1 MRARLVAALLVTSAI
16 TLGVAAIALLN
27 PLEKRLGHQEVASLL
42 ATATASRSS
51 FEDLPLR
58 SVTPRSPTLMH
69 LARALEHR
77 SGARVTMF
85 DSTGHVY
92 ADTRRGRLGRAPTL
106 AATRVGREGRAAAK
120 LVTVSGAPDEAT
132 VAIPLEIESRPFV
145 LELRKP
151 LDNVT
156 AAASDVKRAF
166 TTAALAG
173 LGTALLVGLAFA
185 AYIARRLRRLRDAS
199 LAVAERGPT
208 APLPD
213 VQGRDEVGDLARS
226 FRQMQER
233 LRELE
238 EARGQFLAT
247 ASHELRTPV
256 ASLQVILE
264 LASQDLAASPPDLD
278 DAREQVDRAEAQSRR
293 LGTLAADLL
302 DLTRLDTGLDLRDEP
317 VEIGEVCRAVV
328 AEFEL
333 RAVEAGR
340 RVELLGAEA
349 PVWAAGDPGAV
360 ARVARILIDN
370 SLRHTPPGSAV
381 LVEARTAVGGVELI
395 VSDSGPG
402 IPEDEREIVFE
413 RFRRGAEVER
423 GTGFGLGLAIGR
435 GLAQGMRGDL
445 RLDPS
450 APGARFVLHLPA
462 AVQAAIPA

>member
-27 PLEKRLGHQEVASLL
+27 PLEKRLGRQEVASLL

-51 FEDLPLR
+51 FQDLSLR
-58 SVTPRSPTLMH
+58 RVKPGSRTLLHMT
-69 LARALEHR
+69 RALEHR

-85 DSTGHVY
+85 DGAGRVY
-92 ADTRRGRLGRAPTL
+92 ADTGRGRVGRAPTL
-106 AATRVGREGRAAAK
+106 AATRVGLAGRPTAK
-120 LVTVSGAPDEAT
+120 LVTVARAPDEAR
-132 VAIPLEIESRPFV
+132 VVIPLEIEGLPFA

-173 LGTALLVGLAFA
+173 LGIALLVGLAFA
-185 AYIARRLRRLRDAS
+185 AYITRRLRRLRDTS
-199 LAVAERGPT
+199 LDVAERGPT

-213 VQGRDEVGDLARS
+213 VRGRDEVGDLARS

-238 EARGQFLAT
+238 KARGQFLAT

-293 LGTLAADLL
+293 LGALAADLL

-370 SLRHTPPGSAV
+370 SLRHSPPGSAV
-381 LVEARTAVGGVELI
+381 IVEAHSGDAGVELI
-395 VSDSGPG
+395 VSDAGPG
-402 IPEDEREIVFE
+402 VPEGEREIIFE
-413 RFRRGAEVER
+413 RFRRGAEVEG

-435 GLAQGMRGDL
+435 GLARGMGGDL
-445 RLDPS
+445 RLDPDG
-450 APGARFVLHLPA
+450 PGARFVLHLPA
-462 AVQAAIPA
+462 AVRAAIPA